1 MMAEFQ
7 CNGKTGIASVVLSH
21 GPSNVNKEEYKISEL
36 PDKFHLAT
44 RWLRIPNYQ
53 NEVSRIPGFMNFDC
67 LICDELSYSMRV

>member
-1 MMAEFQ
+1 MSAVFE
-7 CNGKTGIASVVLSH
+7 CNEKTIAFVELWH

-36 PDKFHLAT
+36 PLKFHAET
-44 RWLRIPNYQ
+44 RWLRIPKDK